1 MMYDLMAL
9 GEVLIDFTQA
19 GVSADG
25 QRLFEQNPGGAVA
38 NVLALA
44 ANCGLMTAMLGKV
57 GKDMHGAFL
66 RDTLKNAG
74 ISTEYLM
81 ETIDA
86 FTTLAFVALAE
97 SGERTFSFARKPGAD
112 TLLREEELPDIRTK
126 VFHIGSLSLTA
137 EPSRTATLTALRRA
151 KEAGAVISYDPNYR
165 APLWE
170 SREAAVEWMRAP
182 LPYVE
187 LMKLS
192 DEETELLTGLEAP
205 EDAAKAL
212 CAMGIPCVAVTLGAK
227 GALVCVGGKCAIVDG
242 FPANAV
248 DTTGAGDAFWGGF
261 LTQFIQDG
269 KAPAELTLEDSVRYA
284 RWANAAASLC
294 VRKRGAIP
302 AMPTGAEVD
311 ALLREYGV

>member
-1 MMYDLMAL
+1 MYDLMAL

-19 GVSADG
+19 GLSANG

-44 ANCGLMTAMLGKV
+44 AKCGLKTAMLGKV
-57 GKDMHGAFL
+57 GEDMHGIFL

-74 ISTEYLM
+74 IGTEHLVLSR
-81 ETIDA
+81 EA
-86 FTTLAFVALAE
+86 FTTLAFVALGE
-97 SGERTFSFARKPGAD
+97 NGERSFSFARKPGAD
-112 TLLREEELPDIRTK
+112 TLLREDELPEIDTK

-170 SREAAVEWMRAP
+170 SREEAMTWMRRV
-182 LPYVE
+182 LPNVE

-192 DEETELLTGLEAP
+192 DEETTLLTGLEAP
-205 EDAAKAL
+205 EDAARAL
-212 CAMGIPCVAVTLGAK
+212 NAMGIPCVAVTLGSK
-227 GALVCVGGKCAIVDG
+227 GALVCVGGETAQVHG
-242 FPANAV
+242 FPAAAV

-261 LTQFIQDG
+261 LTRFILDG
-269 KAPAELTLEDSVRYA
+269 KTPGELTLADAVGYA
-284 RWANAAASLC
+284 TWANAAASLC

-311 ALLREYGV
+311 ALLTEYGV